1 MKESLILSFIP
12 LFVAMDPIGIVPL
25 YLTLTGELNHHEKR
39 KVVKDSVL
47 TACVLG
53 VVFVFGGKV
62 IFQVLGIS
70 VADFAIAGGLLL
82 FSISILN
89 LVKDIN
95 PEVNRKAISS
105 LGIFPIGTPIIVGP
119 AVLTTL
125 IILVDNH
132 GFVPTLISFGLNLI
146 ILGAALLKADIIFSV
161 LGEGGARG
169 FAKVMHILLAA
180 IGIMMVRR
188 GVMELISDFRGL

>member
-25 YLTLTGELNHHEKR
+25 YLTLTGELSHHEKR

-53 VVFVFGGKV
+53 V
-62 IFQVLGIS
+62 IF
-70 VADFAIAGGLLL
+70 
-82 FSISILN
+82 
-89 LVKDIN
+89 
-95 PEVNRKAISS
+95 
-105 LGIFPIGTPIIVGP
+105 
-119 AVLTTL
+119 
-125 IILVDNH
+125 VDNH

-146 ILGAALLKADIIFSV
+146 ILGVALLKADIIFSV

>member
-25 YLTLTGELNHHEKR
+25 YLTLTGELSHHEK
-39 KVVKDSVL
+39 
-47 TACVLG
+47 
-53 VVFVFGGKV
+53 
-62 IFQVLGIS
+62 
-70 VADFAIAGGLLL
+70 
-82 FSISILN
+82 
-89 LVKDIN
+89 
-95 PEVNRKAISS
+95 RKAISS

-132 GFVPTLISFGLNLI
+132 GFVPTLVSFGLNLI
-146 ILGAALLKADIIFSV
+146 ILGVALLKADIIFSV

-169 FAKVMHILLAA
+169 FAKVMYMLLAA